1 MARSWTGLYPEVCSW
16 QNLLL
21 ASRRCRRRKR
31 YAPDAA
37 EFDYDWESRLLQLQ
51 SDLASESWFPGPY
64 RHFHISDPKPRMIS
78 AASFS
83 DRVVHHAVVNV
94 LEPIFEPRFVFDSY
108 ACRRGKGTHRA
119 IDRAQYYLRR
129 HSWTLKTDIVKF
141 FPNVDHELLMLRLQ
155 RSLRDVPLLTLLQ
168 RIVDS
173 GAGVFADQRLYQP
186 FPGDDLFS
194 SLRPVGLPIGNLTSQ
209 FLANVCLDPLDH
221 FVKEVLRVP
230 GYVRYCDDLVL
241 FGDSRTQ
248 MWEYRD
254 AISQYLAGL
263 RLRLHPRKTHVAPQ
277 GRGVNFLGLRIR
289 VAEKR
294 VLSSTLRRFSRRMA
308 RLQWL
313 LGEGLVT
320 FPEIACSIRAW
331 TAHCQ
336 HANSRGVVLDLL
348 RRLRFGRSGSRSTA
362 AARLDPGILAASV
375 QETGVADPE

>member
-21 ASRRCRRRKR
+21 AYRRCRRRKR

-155 RSLRDVPLLTLLQ
+155 RSLRDVRLLTLLQ
-168 RIVDS
+168 RIRHALHHFAVL
-173 GAGVFADQRLYQP
+173 GVIPDT
-186 FPGDDLFS
+186 
-194 SLRPVGLPIGNLTSQ
+194 GL
-209 FLANVCLDPLDH
+209 
-221 FVKEVLRVP
+221 
-230 GYVRYCDDLVL
+230 
-241 FGDSRTQ
+241 
-248 MWEYRD
+248 
-254 AISQYLAGL
+254 
-263 RLRLHPRKTHVAPQ
+263 
-277 GRGVNFLGLRIR
+277 
-289 VAEKR
+289 
-294 VLSSTLRRFSRRMA
+294 
-308 RLQWL
+308 
-313 LGEGLVT
+313 
-320 FPEIACSIRAW
+320 
-331 TAHCQ
+331 
-336 HANSRGVVLDLL
+336 LL
-348 RRLRFGRSGSRSTA
+348 RCAQHRAQRQPGPSVSVRWRSGRVRIVG
-362 AARLDPGILAASV
+362 AR
-375 QETGVADPE
+375 

>member
-21 ASRRCRRRKR
+21 AYRRCRRRKR

-94 LEPIFEPRFVFDSY
+94 LEPIFEPRFVLDSY

-168 RIVDS
+168 
-173 GAGVFADQRLYQP
+173 
-186 FPGDDLFS
+186 
-194 SLRPVGLPIGNLTSQ
+194 
-209 FLANVCLDPLDH
+209 
-221 FVKEVLRVP
+221 
-230 GYVRYCDDLVL
+230 
-241 FGDSRTQ
+241 
-248 MWEYRD
+248 
-254 AISQYLAGL
+254 
-263 RLRLHPRKTHVAPQ
+263 
-277 GRGVNFLGLRIR
+277 
-289 VAEKR
+289 
-294 VLSSTLRRFSRRMA
+294 
-308 RLQWL
+308 
-313 LGEGLVT
+313 
-320 FPEIACSIRAW
+320 
-331 TAHCQ
+331 

-348 RRLRFGRSGSRSTA
+348 RRLRFGRSGSRSPSGFRPEPDIFSA
-362 AARLDPGILAASV
+362 GL

>member
-1 MARSWTGLYPEVCSW
+1 
-16 QNLLL
+16 
-21 ASRRCRRRKR
+21 
-31 YAPDAA
+31 
-37 EFDYDWESRLLQLQ
+37 
-51 SDLASESWFPGPY
+51 
-64 RHFHISDPKPRMIS
+64 MIS

-119 IDRAQYYLRR
+119 IARAQYYLRR
-129 HSWTLKTDIVKF
+129 HSWTLKTDIVRF

-241 FGDSRTQ
+241 FGDSRGQ
-248 MWEYRD
+248 MWEYGD

-320 FPEIACSIRAW
+320 CPEIARSIRAC

-336 HANSRGVVLDLL
+336 HSNSRGVVLDLL
-348 RRLRFGRSGSRSTA
+348 RRLRFGRSGSRSPT
-362 AARLDPGILAASV
+362 AARLEPGIPAASV
-375 QETGVADPE
+375 QETGVTDPE

>member
-21 ASRRCRRRKR
+21 AYRRCRRRKR

-155 RSLRDVPLLTLLQ
+155 RSLRDVRLLTLLQ
-168 RIVDS
+168 RIPGVWCWICS
-173 GAGVFADQRLYQP
+173 GGCDLDGQVRGPRLLLDLIRAFLLQVCRKLVWRILSSVWLEDFAGVWSDF
-186 FPGDDLFS
+186 GC
-194 SLRPVGLPIGNLTSQ
+194 RPLN
-209 FLANVCLDPLDH
+209 
-221 FVKEVLRVP
+221 
-230 GYVRYCDDLVL
+230 GY
-241 FGDSRTQ
+241 
-248 MWEYRD
+248 
-254 AISQYLAGL
+254 
-263 RLRLHPRKTHVAPQ
+263 
-277 GRGVNFLGLRIR
+277 
-289 VAEKR
+289 
-294 VLSSTLRRFSRRMA
+294 
-308 RLQWL
+308 
-313 LGEGLVT
+313 
-320 FPEIACSIRAW
+320 W
-331 TAHCQ
+331 TCQ
-336 HANSRGVVLDLL
+336 S
-348 RRLRFGRSGSRSTA
+348 
-362 AARLDPGILAASV
+362 
-375 QETGVADPE
+375 